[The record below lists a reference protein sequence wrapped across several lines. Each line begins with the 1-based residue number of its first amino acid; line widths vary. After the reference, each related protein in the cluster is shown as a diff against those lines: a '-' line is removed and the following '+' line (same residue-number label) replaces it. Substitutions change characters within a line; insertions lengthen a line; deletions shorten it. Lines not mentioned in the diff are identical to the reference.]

1 MLFDTVGEF
10 DTNLEVILMK
20 GRRIGYLRCA
30 ALVAA
35 VAMLALVA
43 ACGQTAAPEQAGGTD
58 AAAAPTPTV
67 DVMAAADDP
76 TPTARLDA
84 TPTAVPVPTVMAVD
98 ERPAWWVEGE
108 GKLYRGDFPLVAQ
121 YNPGFWDV
129 HYGGS
134 MNTVLIPSGPRFN
147 QLLEYN
153 PVNPSEII
161 GDLALD
167 WESYQDGD
175 EFGYIF
181 HLNPTA
187 EFTDGHP
194 VTAEDVVYSLNRITV
209 GQVEDGVLR
218 ARTGMMNNFL
228 VYNTFEALDDY
239 TVKVPLR
246 YAAAS
251 FLPNLASDYMKVYP
265 KHVAEHLTQ
274 EQANKGI
281 PQAEAIAAIEAGQ
294 PTGLIGS
301 GPWMLREWE
310 KDTGYTFDRNP
321 NYFKT
326 GRPFFDGLRVYL
338 IVDVARNLSAL
349 QTGQVYGTYQS
360 VTTHTPENA
369 ARLEQDTDGRV
380 RALILVGSAVQAYFL
395 NITKPPFDDPRVRRA
410 VYLALDRDL
419 GVSQAVQGY
428 GLPGTFFSPNIVEDL
443 EATRANDPAFSADR
457 TAALTEARELLAAA
471 GYPDGFEVTLNVVN
485 TVPSLPAAEVTA
497 PQFRDDLNIDIVL
510 QPTDLATMYV
520 GMRDGVAN
528 MSSVGTGIILRDPG
542 DIVNQ
547 FYLQDVLRNPHNWQ
561 NERVDELIDLQNEAI
576 DPAERQRYLQEM
588 ADILH
593 RGESH
598 WLPYFWYSTA
608 GAYDY
613 RIRNFQYPP
622 TVQLIKKWDHQ
633 WFDPDREIPDGVGYV
648 P

>member
-1 MLFDTVGEF
+1 M
-10 DTNLEVILMK
+10 M
-20 GRRIGYLRCA
+20 
-30 ALVAA
+30 
-35 VAMLALVA
+35 
-43 ACGQTAAPEQAGGTD
+43 
-58 AAAAPTPTV
+58 
-67 DVMAAADDP
+67 
-76 TPTARLDA
+76 
-84 TPTAVPVPTVMAVD
+84 VD
-98 ERPAWWVEGE
+98 ERPDWWMEGE
-108 GKLYRGDFPLVAQ
+108 SKLYRGDFPLVAQ

-153 PVNPSEII
+153 PVSPSEII
-161 GDLALD
+161 GDVALN
-167 WESYQDGD
+167 WESYQDGE

-181 HLNPTA
+181 HLNVT
-187 EFTDGHP
+187 FTDGHP
-194 VTAEDVVYSLNRITV
+194 LTAQDVVFSLNRITL
-209 GQVEDGVLR
+209 GQLEEGVLR
-218 ARTGMMNNFL
+218 ARTGMLNNFL
-228 VYNTFEALDDY
+228 VYNTFEAVDDY

-246 YAAAS
+246 YPAAS
-251 FLPNLASDYMKVYP
+251 FLPNLASDYMKIYP
-265 KHVAEHLTQ
+265 KHVAENLTQ
-274 EQANKGI
+274 DQANKGI
-281 PQAEAIAAIEAGQ
+281 GQEAAMAAIEAGQ
-294 PTGLIGS
+294 PEGLIGS

-310 KDTGYTFDRNP
+310 KDTGYSFDRNP

-326 GRPFFDGLRVYL
+326 GRPFFEGLKIYL

-380 RALILVGSAVQAYFL
+380 RALVLVGSAVQSYFL
-395 NITKPPFDDPRVRRA
+395 NTTKAPFDDPRVRRA
-410 VYLALDRDL
+410 FYLGLDRDL
-419 GVSQAVQGY
+419 GVSQAVQGF
-428 GLPGTFFSPNIVEDL
+428 GLPGTFFSPGIVEDL
-443 EATRANDPAFSADR
+443 EETRAIDAAFATDR
-457 TAALTEARELLAAA
+457 SAALAEARELLAAA
-471 GYPDGFEVTLNVVN
+471 GYPDGFDITLNVVN
-485 TVPSLPAAEVTA
+485 TAPALPGAEVTA
-497 PQFRDDLNIDIVL
+497 PQMRNDLNIDINI

-542 DIVNQ
+542 DIINQ

-561 NERVDELIDLQNEAI
+561 NDRVDELIALQNEAI
-576 DPAERQRYLQEM
+576 DPAARQGNLEEM

-598 WLPYFWYSTA
+598 WVPYFWYSTA

-613 RIRNFQYPP
+613 RIRNFYYPP

>member
-1 MLFDTVGEF
+1 MTW
-10 DTNLEVILMK
+10 
-20 GRRIGYLRCA
+20 RRMWHPRVLLTLAVVTG
-30 ALVAA
+30 LVA
-35 VAMLALVA
+35 VV
-43 ACGQTAAPEQAGGTD
+43 ACGGTASPEQDAGTTAAS
-58 AAAAPTPTV
+58 APTPTL
-67 DVMAAADDP
+67 DRLAAADEP
-76 TPTARLDA
+76 TPTAPLDA
-84 TPTAVPVPTVMAVD
+84 TPTAVPVPTVMMVD
-98 ERPAWWVEGE
+98 ERPDWWMEGE
-108 GKLYRGDFPLVAQ
+108 SKLYRGDFPLVAQ

-153 PVNPSEII
+153 PVSPSEII
-161 GDLALD
+161 GDVALN
-167 WESYQDGD
+167 WESYQDGE

-181 HLNPTA
+181 HLNPNVT
-187 EFTDGHP
+187 FTDGHP
-194 VTAEDVVYSLNRITV
+194 LTAEDVVFSLNRITL
-209 GQVEDGVLR
+209 GQLEEGVLR
-218 ARTGMMNNFL
+218 ARTGMLNNFL
-228 VYNTFEALDDY
+228 VYNTFEAVDDY

-246 YAAAS
+246 YPAAS
-251 FLPNLASDYMKVYP
+251 FLPNLASDYMKIYP
-265 KHVAEHLTQ
+265 KHVAENLTQ
-274 EQANKGI
+274 DQANKGI
-281 PQAEAIAAIEAGQ
+281 GQEAAMAAIEAGQ
-294 PTGLIGS
+294 PEGLIGS

-310 KDTGYTFDRNP
+310 KDTGYSFDRNP

-326 GRPFFDGLRVYL
+326 GRPFFEGLKIYL

-380 RALILVGSAVQAYFL
+380 RALVLVGSAVQSYFL
-395 NITKPPFDDPRVRRA
+395 NTTKAPFDDPRVRRA
-410 VYLALDRDL
+410 FYLGLDRDL
-419 GVSQAVQGY
+419 GVSQAVQGF
-428 GLPGTFFSPNIVEDL
+428 GLPGTFFSPGIVEDL
-443 EATRANDPAFSADR
+443 EKTRAIDAAFATDR
-457 TAALTEARELLAAA
+457 SAALAEARELLAAA
-471 GYPDGFEVTLNVVN
+471 GYPDGFDITLNVVN
-485 TVPSLPAAEVTA
+485 TAPALPGAEVTA
-497 PQFRDDLNIDIVL
+497 PQMRNDLNIDINI

-542 DIVNQ
+542 DIINQ

-561 NERVDELIDLQNEAI
+561 NDRVDELIALQNEAI
-576 DPAERQRYLQEM
+576 DPAARQGNLEEM

-598 WLPYFWYSTA
+598 WVPYFWYSTA

-613 RIRNFQYPP
+613 RIRNFYYPP